1 MVYNSNYILGMKNI
15 KFLFLGIFFA
25 IVLSKTQAISW
36 YRFYEMFKFQSFHM
50 FGIIGGA
57 VVISMI
63 FMQLFK
69 KGIIKDNNGNKI
81 VPKQKKKGFIRTVLG
96 GTLFGLGWGISGA
109 CAAPIFV
116 ILGFKLMPALI
127 LLFGAI
133 LGAFFYGLLS
143 KKLPS

>member
-1 MVYNSNYILGMKNI
+1 MKNLKFLILGV
-15 KFLFLGIFFA
+15 FFA

-69 KGIIKDNNGNKI
+69 KGIIKDLKGNII
-81 VPKQKKKGFIRTVLG
+81 VPKQKKKGFIS
-96 GTLFGLGWGISGA
+96 TLFLS
-109 CAAPIFV
+109 
-116 ILGFKLMPALI
+116 LI
-127 LLFGAI
+127 HI
-133 LGAFFYGLLS
+133 
-143 KKLPS
+143 

>member
-1 MVYNSNYILGMKNI
+1 MKNI
-15 KFLFLGIFFA
+15 KFLVLGIFFA

-69 KGIIKDNNGNKI
+69 SEKIKDINGNKI
-81 VPKQKKKGFIRTVLG
+81 VPKPKKKGFVSTLLG
-96 GTLFGLGWGISGA
+96 GTFFGLGWGISGA

-116 ILGFKLMPALI
+116 ILGFELIPALI
-127 LLFGAI
+127 LLFGSL
-133 LGAFFYGLLS
+133 LGTLLYGVLS
-143 KKLPS
+143 KKLPN

>member
-36 YRFYEMFKFQSFHM
+36 YRFYEMFKFQSCHM

>member
-1 MVYNSNYILGMKNI
+1 MKKI
-15 KFLFLGIFFA
+15 YFLILGIFFA

-57 VVISMI
+57 VVISMV

-69 KGIIKDNNGNKI
+69 KGIIKDIHGNKI
-81 VPKQKKKGFIRTVLG
+81 VPEPKKKGFISTILG
-96 GTLFGLGWGISGA
+96 GTFFGLGWGISGA

-116 ILGFKLMPALI
+116 ILGFKLIPAII
-127 LLFGAI
+127 LLLGAL
-133 LGAFFYGLLS
+133 LGAFIYGLLS
-143 KKLPS
+143 NKLPN

>member
-1 MVYNSNYILGMKNI
+1 MVYNSNYILDMKNI

-25 IVLSKTQAISW
+25 IVLSKTEAISW

-50 FGIIGGA
+50 YEIIGGA

-69 KGIIKDNNGNKI
+69 KGIIKDINGNI
-81 VPKQKKKGFIRTVLG
+81 IIPKPKKKGFISTILG

-116 ILGFKLMPALI
+116 ILGFKLIPALI
-127 LLFGAI
+127 ILFGAL
-133 LGAFFYGLLS
+133 LGAFLYGLVS
-143 KKLPS
+143 NKLPN